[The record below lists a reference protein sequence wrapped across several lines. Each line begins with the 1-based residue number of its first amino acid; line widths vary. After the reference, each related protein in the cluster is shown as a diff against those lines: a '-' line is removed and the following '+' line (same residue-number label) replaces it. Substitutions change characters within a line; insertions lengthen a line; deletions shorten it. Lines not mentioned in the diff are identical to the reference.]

1 MINKRNSQIR
11 YMIMSLVVYVLSLLL
26 KLLRIDTYFLIS
38 IFYVNDLLSNM
49 TTKNMNISIQRSIFI
64 YKTELYFT
72 LRKIHL
78 CVLSKY
84 VKVK

>member
-49 TTKNMNISIQRSIFI
+49 TTKNMNTNIQRSIFI

-72 LRKIHL
+72 LCKIHL